1 MHPKVLH
8 LTLFLLS
15 LMLLTTARAQCP
27 AFGNDTTCG
36 TIITITPTN
45 GVTITQTGQGPYD
58 GNDDTLVGIVNN
70 SNVPISSIVL
80 TSSQDI
86 FGFDGDG
93 VDDYGAP
100 GNPKDNTGYG
110 GPNTYFTSYGGT
122 TGTVNFITPLA
133 PKGGSTYFS
142 LENALSSTPPCSD
155 IVKNGVAP
163 AVINGTSNSTIT
175 TKFTPNYNYSLA
187 QAATFCGFVDFDW
200 MQTIVNLPDPS
211 PFTAKN
217 LAFPASSGYVN
228 GTLIPTRLGGAF
240 RSGGPVP
247 YPLKGSDAP
256 FNDPPQGGG
265 YTYTSTL
272 DYSYP
277 FYCDV
282 LGDPACAKTYYTI
295 SFTDTPADPC
305 LPDGAGNA
313 SPAYKLNPSV
323 QALCGN
329 AVAPAGSAI
338 AFTTHL
344 AGVQANGT
352 AKDLGLGVAW
362 KSNFNGTSGGTA
374 TTKNTRAADAGSG
387 NGGVTVVN
395 TSETTNYQYT
405 GFGVTAINGAAPAP
419 QTLLSSTQV
428 AVTASGL
435 AYSRLTKAFTGTVT
449 ITNVSGQDIAGPLE
463 VVLNFVTAGITVNGS
478 SGTFGGFPYITL
490 PSTLAAGA
498 STTVPVSFSNPAGTT
513 VNFNPVVYS
522 GSFQ

>member
-1 MHPKVLH
+1 MPPRVLR

-15 LMLLTTARAQCP
+15 LLALSTVHAQCP
-27 AFGNDTTCG
+27 AYGYDTTCG
-36 TIITITPTN
+36 TVITITPAS

-80 TSSQDI
+80 TSGQDI

-93 VDDYGAP
+93 VNTYGAP
-100 GNPKDNTGYG
+100 GNPKDTTGYG
-110 GPNTYFTSYGGT
+110 GPNTYFTNFSGLS
-122 TGTVNFITPLA
+122 GTVNFVTPLA

-142 LENALSSTPPCSD
+142 LENALSATPPCAD

-163 AVINGTSNSTIT
+163 AVLSGTSNSTIT
-175 TKFTPNYNYSLA
+175 ATFTPNYSYSLA

-200 MQTIVNLPDPS
+200 VQTIVILPDPS

-217 LAFPASSGYVN
+217 LTFAASSGYVN

-240 RSGGPVP
+240 RPGGAVP
-247 YPLKGSDAP
+247 YPIKGSDVP

-265 YTYTSTL
+265 YTYTSAL

-313 SPAYKLNPSV
+313 SPAYKLNASV

-329 AVAPAGSAI
+329 MIAPVGSAI

-344 AGVQANGT
+344 AGVQANGL
-352 AKDLGLGVAW
+352 AKDLGLGVSW
-362 KSNFNGTSGGTA
+362 KSNFNGTSGGVA

-387 NGGVTVVN
+387 SGGVSVVN

-405 GFGVTAINGAAPAP
+405 GFGVTAINGSAPAP
-419 QTLLSSTQV
+419 QTQLASTQV
-428 AVTASGL
+428 TVTASGL
-435 AYSRLTKAFTGTVT
+435 AYSRATRAFTGTVT

-463 VVLNFVTAGITVNGS
+463 LALDFVTTGVTVNGS
-478 SGTFGGFPYITL
+478 SGTFGGFPFITL
-490 PSTLAAGA
+490 PNTLAAGA
-498 STTVPVSFSNPAGTT
+498 STTVPVSFSNPSGAT
-513 VNFNPVVYS
+513 VNFSPVVYS